1 MTYIIEQTLSP
12 SSNDIDFLTK
22 KINEE
27 ANKHGISEEAYQFAF
42 FIRENGEK
50 IIAGCNGS
58 VIYGAIYTD
67 QLWVDPEYRNKGL
80 GRRLMERV
88 HSYGGEVVCNLATVT
103 TLSFQEASSFYEK
116 LGYKRDFERAGY
128 SYNSKCIF
136 LKKKL

>member
-1 MTYIIEQTLSP
+1 MTYIVEQTLSP
-12 SSNDIDFLTK
+12 SGNDIDFLTR

-27 ANKHGISEEAYQFAF
+27 ANKYGISEEAYQFAF

-80 GRRLMERV
+80 GRMLMKRV
-88 HSYGGEVVCNLATVT
+88 HSYGGEVGCNLATVT
-103 TLSFQEASSFYEK
+103 TLSFQAASSFYEK